1 MATWKPL
8 DQMTYLGKRY
18 TRLDGPGKA
27 SGAIKYT
34 YDLKLPGML
43 HAAIL
48 SSPHAAAKIKS
59 IDASAALA
67 LPDVKAVLTDVH
79 PTGTL
84 RYVGEE
90 VAAVAAISLAI
101 ARDALELIK
110 VEYEVL
116 PFACDIETAMHKN
129 AARVFGDQPN
139 IREPRKEEKGDLA
152 AGFAQA
158 AVIVEADYR
167 TQVQVHACLETHG
180 SLAKW
185 EGDMLTVWDS
195 TQSINP
201 VREAIAKFLNIPQT
215 NVRVLCDYMGGGFG
229 SKLQAGRYSAIAARL
244 AKVAN
249 APVKL
254 MLTRQQDSMIAGNR
268 PNALV
273 HVKAGA
279 TRDGKVIA
287 FSTKSY
293 GTAGLAPNARIRLPI
308 VYEDIANL
316 STEHYDVFTNAG
328 EARAFRAPGCPQASF
343 VMEQVMDELAEKLNL
358 NPLAFRLLND
368 ANQTRHMQWKLG
380 AEKFGWSKRAP
391 QANVDAGPIKRG
403 MGLAAAI
410 WWPGGRGTQAQMTV
424 LPDGGI
430 EVRCGTQDLG
440 TGTRTLV
447 AAVAAEELGV
457 PIEAV
462 KALIGDTNYPYSG
475 GSGGSTTAPSV
486 APAIKNTAEK
496 AKEKLLAVAAQHF
509 GVSANDVALTNG
521 KAFVKADA
529 KKSLSWKQLCA
540 LLGATPIMVNG
551 EWVEGLSS
559 AGVAGCQFAEVE
571 VDTETGRV
579 TVLRILAVQ
588 DCGLVLNRLTAES
601 QANGGVIQGLSYALF
616 EERLMDRATG
626 AQINA
631 SFENYKIAGA
641 LEMPKIEV
649 ILTDQPERGVIGIG
663 EPVKVPTAAAIA
675 NAVYHATG
683 KRMREIP
690 MTPDRVLMALHGD

>member
-1 MATWKPL
+1 MAKWKPL
-8 DQMTYLGKRY
+8 DEMTYLGKRY
-18 TRLDGPGKA
+18 TRLDGPGKV
-27 SGAIKYT
+27 SGATKYT
-34 YDLKLPGML
+34 HDLTLPGML

-48 SSPHAAAKIKS
+48 SSPHPAARIKN

-67 LPDVKAVLTDVH
+67 LPGVKAVLTDVH
-79 PTGTL
+79 PTGTV

-90 VAAVAAISLAI
+90 VAAVAATSLAL
-101 ARDALELIK
+101 AREALELIK
-110 VEYEVL
+110 VDYEIL
-116 PFACDIETAMHKN
+116 PFACDIETAMHAN
-129 AARVFGDQPN
+129 AARVFEDQAN
-139 IREPRKEEKGDLA
+139 IRNPRKEDKGDLA

-158 AVIVEADYR
+158 AVTIENEYR

-180 SLAKW
+180 SIAKW
-185 EGDMLTVWDS
+185 DGDMLTVWDS
-195 TQSINP
+195 TQSVHP
-201 VREAIAKFLNIPQT
+201 VREALAKFLNTPQT
-215 NVRVLCDYMGGGFG
+215 NVRVICDYMGGGFG

-254 MLTRQQDSMIAGNR
+254 MLTRPQDSMIAGNR
-268 PNALV
+268 PNAIV
-273 HVKAGA
+273 QVKAGA
-279 TRDGKVIA
+279 TSEGQVIA

-293 GTAGLAPNARIRLPI
+293 GTAGVAANARIRLPI
-308 VYEDIANL
+308 VYEDIPNV
-316 STEHYDVFTNAG
+316 STEHYDVYTNAG

-343 VMEQVMDELAEKLNL
+343 VMEQVMDELAEKLQMD
-358 NPLAFRLLND
+358 PLAFRLKND
-368 ANQTRHMQWKLG
+368 SNKTRQMQWKLG

-391 QANVDAGPIKRG
+391 KAGADPGPIKRG

-410 WWPGGRGTQAQMTV
+410 WWPGGRGTQAQMTI

-430 EVRCGTQDLG
+430 EVRCGTQDIG
-440 TGTRTLV
+440 TGTRTIV

-462 KALIGDTNYPYSG
+462 KALIGDTDYPYSG

-509 GVSANDVALTNG
+509 GVTANEVVLANSKALVKTDTK
-521 KAFVKADA
+521 KA
-529 KKSLSWKQLCA
+529 LSWKQLCA

-588 DCGLVLNRLTAES
+588 DCGLVLDRLTTES
-601 QANGGVIQGLSYALF
+601 QVNGGVIQGLSYALF
-616 EERLMDRATG
+616 EERLMDAPTG
-626 AQINA
+626 VHINA
-631 SFENYKIAGA
+631 TFENYKIAGA
-641 LEMPKIEV
+641 LEMPKIDIV
-649 ILTDQPERGVIGIG
+649 LTDQPERGVIGIG

-690 MTPDRVLMALHGD
+690 MTPDRVLMALHN

>member
-1 MATWKPL
+1 MANWKPL
-8 DQMTYLGKRY
+8 EQMTYLGKRY
-18 TRLDGPGKA
+18 PRLDGPGKV
-27 SGAIKYT
+27 SGATKYT
-34 YDLKLPGML
+34 FDLTLPGML

-48 SSPHAAAKIKS
+48 SSPHPAAKIKS
-59 IDASAALA
+59 IDASAAQA
-67 LPDVKAVLTDVH
+67 LPGVKAVLTDIH
-79 PTGTL
+79 PTGTV

-90 VAAVAAISLAI
+90 VAVVAATTIALAHE
-101 ARDALELIK
+101 ALELIK
-110 VEYEVL
+110 VEYEIL
-116 PFACDIETAMHKN
+116 PFACDIETAMQES
-129 AARVFGDQPN
+129 AARVFSDQPN
-139 IREPRKEEKGDLA
+139 IREPRKDGKGDIA

-158 AVIVEADYR
+158 AVTIEGDYR

-180 SLAKW
+180 SIAQW

-201 VREAIAKFLNIPQT
+201 VREAIAKFLNLPQT
-215 NVRVLCDYMGGGFG
+215 NVRVICDYMGGGFG
-229 SKLQAGRYSAIAARL
+229 SKLQAGRYSAMAARL
-244 AKVAN
+244 AKAAN

-254 MLTRQQDSMIAGNR
+254 MLTRPQDLMIAGNR

-279 TRDGKVIA
+279 SSDGKVIA

-293 GTAGLAPNARIRLPI
+293 GTAGVAPNARIRLPI
-308 VYEDIANL
+308 VYEDIPNV

-343 VMEQVMDELAEKLNL
+343 VMEQVMDELAEKLKMD
-358 NPLAFRLLND
+358 PLAFRLKND
-368 ANQTRHMQWKLG
+368 ANATRQMQWKLG
-380 AEKFGWSKRAP
+380 AEKFGWNKRAA
-391 QANVDAGPIKRG
+391 QANADAGPIKRG
-403 MGLAAAI
+403 MGLGAAI
-410 WWPGGRGTQAQMTV
+410 WWPGGRGTQAQMTI

-430 EVRCGTQDLG
+430 EVRCGTQDIG
-440 TGTRTLV
+440 TGTRTIV

-457 PIEAV
+457 PITAV

-496 AKEKLLAVAAQHF
+496 AKEKLLTVAAQHF
-509 GVSANDVALTNG
+509 GVTANEVTLANG
-521 KAFVKADA
+521 KAFVNADE

-588 DCGLVLNRLTAES
+588 DCGLVLDRLTAES
-601 QANGGVIQGLSYALF
+601 QVNGGVIQGLSYALY
-616 EERLMDRATG
+616 EERLMDRVTG
-626 AQINA
+626 AHLNA
-631 SFENYKIAGA
+631 RFENYKIAGA
-641 LEMPKIEV
+641 LEMPKIDI

-690 MTPDRVLMALHGD
+690 MTPDRVLRALHG